1 MTCSACQAQFTVVG
15 HAVPAVPPRPPAPP
29 RPTGIYQWTGT
40 LCGLL
45 TPPALALVALLC
57 LLPISVIGSAGLPG
71 AVVAGVG
78 IAYLTKRFTKWHV
91 ATRGDAAF
99 YYYKRS
105 AGVAFLV
112 VPAVAAAIFMLQ
124 AEKVEGDEGAGLI
137 FLILTIGLY
146 FLSILLAAAWLA
158 GIKWAGWRE

>member
-1 MTCSACQAQFTVVG
+1 M
-15 HAVPAVPPRPPAPP
+15 
-29 RPTGIYQWTGT
+29 
-40 LCGLL
+40 L
-45 TPPALALVALLC
+45 TPPALALVAFLC
-57 LLPISVIGSAGLPG
+57 LLPISVIGSAGLLG
-71 AVVAGVG
+71 AAVAGVG
-78 IAYLTKRFTKWHV
+78 IAYLTQRFTKWYV

-112 VPAVAAAIFMLQ
+112 VPVVAVAIYMSQ
-124 AEKVEGDEGAGLI
+124 AEEVEGDEGAGLL
-137 FLILTIGLY
+137 FLVMTIGFY